1 MIQHALSK
9 EEESVAR
16 KSSFHFLSLFFLLC
30 VVLGVGPRALHMLG
44 RYGLLTQIPALEIIT
59 AWEQKMKKMR
69 TEELKTRRR
78 EKQQVFFYQRGN
90 PKGYTHEIQ

>member
-1 MIQHALSK
+1 
-9 EEESVAR
+9 
-16 KSSFHFLSLFFLLC
+16 
-30 VVLGVGPRALHMLG
+30 MLG